1 MTIKILL
8 ADDHKIV
15 FDSLKS
21 LLDRQ
26 PDMEVVGGA
35 ENGRVA
41 VEQVHELKPDVV
53 IMDVTMPNLNGIEA
67 TRQITSQYPEIKV
80 VALSMH
86 ADKQFVTGIL
96 SAGASGYLT
105 KNCSF
110 DELVKAVRLVAEN
123 KKYLC
128 PDVTGI
134 VIEESL
140 SGASGTGSSATDL
153 LTAREREILQ
163 LLAEGK
169 TIKQIAEQLFLSIKT
184 IYTHRD
190 QIMKKLQV
198 ENMAELT
205 KLALRDG
212 LIAPRLRGQRWE

>member
-21 LLDRQ
+21 LLDKQ
-26 PDMEVVGGA
+26 PDMQVVGGA

-41 VEQVHELKPDVV
+41 VEQVHELRPDVV

-67 TRQITSQYPEIKV
+67 TRQITRQYPEIKV

-110 DELVKAVRLVAEN
+110 DELVKAVRLVAAN

-140 SGASGTGSSATDL
+140 SGALGRGSSVTDL
-153 LTAREREILQ
+153 LTPREREILQ
-163 LLAEGK
+163 LLAEGQ

-212 LIAPRLRGQRWE
+212 FVAPQD

>member
-1 MTIKILL
+1 MTIRILL

-15 FDSLKS
+15 FDSLRS
-21 LLDRQ
+21 LIDRQ

-35 ENGRVA
+35 EDGRLA
-41 VEQVHELKPDVV
+41 VSQVQELRPDVV

-67 TRQITSQYPEIKV
+67 TRQITSQYPETKV

-86 ADKQFVTGIL
+86 SDKQFVTGIL

-140 SGASGTGSSATDL
+140 AGSSQPASSSFDL
-153 LTAREREILQ
+153 LSTREREIMQ

-169 TIKQIAEQLFLSIKT
+169 TIKQIAGQLFLSIKT
-184 IYTHRD
+184 IYTHRN

-198 ENMAELT
+198 KNMAELT

-212 LIAPRLRGQRWE
+212 LITQQD

>member
-1 MTIKILL
+1 MTIRILL

-15 FDSLKS
+15 FDSLRS

-26 PDMEVVGGA
+26 PDMQVVGGA
-35 ENGRVA
+35 EDGRLAVA
-41 VEQVHELKPDVV
+41 QVEELKPDVV

-67 TRQITSQYPEIKV
+67 TRQITSQYPKIKV

-86 ADKQFVTGIL
+86 SDKQFVTGIL

-128 PDVTGI
+128 ADVTAI

-140 SGASGTGSSATDL
+140 SGSSQASSSSFDL
-153 LTAREREILQ
+153 LSTREREIMQ
-163 LLAEGK
+163 LLAEGN
-169 TIKQIAEQLFLSIKT
+169 TIKQIADQLFLSIKT
-184 IYTHRD
+184 IYTHRN

-198 ENMAELT
+198 KNMAELT

-212 LIAPRLRGQRWE
+212 LITQQD

>member
-1 MTIKILL
+1 
-8 ADDHKIV
+8 
-15 FDSLKS
+15 
-21 LLDRQ
+21 
-26 PDMEVVGGA
+26 
-35 ENGRVA
+35 
-41 VEQVHELKPDVV
+41 
-53 IMDVTMPNLNGIEA
+53 
-67 TRQITSQYPEIKV
+67 
-80 VALSMH
+80 
-86 ADKQFVTGIL
+86 
-96 SAGASGYLT
+96 
-105 KNCSF
+105 
-110 DELVKAVRLVAEN
+110 VKAVRLVAEN

-140 SGASGTGSSATDL
+140 SGASDKGSSAADL
-153 LTAREREILQ
+153 LTSREREILQ

-190 QIMKKLQV
+190 QIMKKLHV

-212 LIAPRLRGQRWE
+212 LIAPQD

>member
-1 MTIKILL
+1 
-8 ADDHKIV
+8 
-15 FDSLKS
+15 
-21 LLDRQ
+21 
-26 PDMEVVGGA
+26 
-35 ENGRVA
+35 
-41 VEQVHELKPDVV
+41 
-53 IMDVTMPNLNGIEA
+53 MDVTMPNLNGIEA
-67 TRQITSQYPEIKV
+67 TRQITGQYPEIKV

-140 SGASGTGSSATDL
+140 SGASDKGSSATDL
-153 LTAREREILQ
+153 LTSREREILQ

-190 QIMKKLQV
+190 QIMKKLHV

-212 LIAPRLRGQRWE
+212 LIAPQD

>member
-26 PDMEVVGGA
+26 PDMKVVGGA
-35 ENGRVA
+35 EDGRVA
-41 VEQVHELKPDVV
+41 VARVHELKPDVV
-53 IMDVTMPNLNGIEA
+53 IMDVSMPNLNGIEA
-67 TRQITSQYPEIKV
+67 TRQIMNQNSETKII
-80 VALSMH
+80 ALSMH

-110 DELVKAVRLVAEN
+110 DELLTAIRAVAAN

-128 PDVTGI
+128 PEVTGI
-134 VIEESL
+134 VIDESL
-140 SGASGTGSSATDL
+140 SDTAHAGSSVSQN
-153 LTAREREILQ
+153 LTTREREILQ
-163 LLAEGK
+163 LIAEGK
-169 TIKQIAEQLFLSIKT
+169 TIKQIAEQLYLSNKT

-190 QIMKKLQV
+190 QIMKKLHADSI
-198 ENMAELT
+198 AELT
-205 KLALRDG
+205 KLAIRDG
-212 LIAPRLRGQRWE
+212 LINKQE

>member
-67 TRQITSQYPEIKV
+67 TRQITGQYPEIKV

-128 PDVTGI
+128 PDVTSI

-140 SGASGTGSSATDL
+140 SALSHEASSSLDL
-153 LTAREREILQ
+153 LSTREREIMQ

-169 TIKQIAEQLFLSIKT
+169 TIKEIAEQLFLSIKT
-184 IYTHRD
+184 IYTHRN

-198 ENMAELT
+198 KNMAELT

-212 LIAPRLRGQRWE
+212 LISQQE

>member
-21 LLDRQ
+21 LLDNQ
-26 PDMEVVGGA
+26 PDMQVVGGA

-41 VEQVHELKPDVV
+41 VEQVHEIKPDVV

-67 TRQITSQYPEIKV
+67 TRQITSQHPEIKV
-80 VALSMH
+80 IALSMH
-86 ADKQFVTGIL
+86 SDKQFVTGIL

-140 SGASGTGSSATDL
+140 AGSSDTGSAATDL
-153 LTAREREILQ
+153 LTTREREILQ

-169 TIKQIAEQLFLSIKT
+169 TIKQIAEQLYLSIKT

-190 QIMKKLQV
+190 QIMKKLKI

-212 LIAPRLRGQRWE
+212 LITQQD

>member
-1 MTIKILL
+1 MTIRILL

-15 FDSLKS
+15 FDSLRS

-35 ENGRVA
+35 EDGRLAIAGV
-41 VEQVHELKPDVV
+41 QELKPDVV

-67 TRQITSQYPEIKV
+67 TRQITRQYPKTKV

-86 ADKQFVTGIL
+86 VDKQFVTGIL

-110 DELVKAVRLVAEN
+110 DDLVKAVRLVAVN

-140 SGASGTGSSATDL
+140 SGLSHAASSSLDL
-153 LTAREREILQ
+153 LSTREREIMQ

-169 TIKQIAEQLFLSIKT
+169 TIKQIADQLFLSIKT
-184 IYTHRD
+184 IYTHRN
-190 QIMKKLQV
+190 QIMKKLQIK
-198 ENMAELT
+198 NMAELT

-212 LIAPRLRGQRWE
+212 LITE

>member
-1 MTIKILL
+1 MTIRILL

-21 LLDRQ
+21 LLNKQ
-26 PDMEVVGGA
+26 PDMQVVGGA
-35 ENGRVA
+35 ENGRLA

-53 IMDVTMPNLNGIEA
+53 IMDVTMPNLNGIDA
-67 TRQITSQYPEIKV
+67 TRQIINQHPEIKV
-80 VALSMH
+80 IALSMH
-86 ADKQFVTGIL
+86 SDKQFVTGIL

-110 DELVKAVRLVAEN
+110 DELVKAVRLVAAN

-128 PDVTGI
+128 PDVTAI

-140 SGASGTGSSATDL
+140 SGSSHAAASSLDL
-153 LTAREREILQ
+153 LSTREREIMQ

-169 TIKQIAEQLFLSIKT
+169 TIKQIAAHLFLSIKT
-184 IYTHRD
+184 IYTHRN

-198 ENMAELT
+198 KNMAELT
-205 KLALRDG
+205 KVALRGG
-212 LIAPRLRGQRWE
+212 LITEQD

>member
-1 MTIKILL
+1 MTIRILL

-15 FDSLKS
+15 FDSLRS

-26 PDMEVVGGA
+26 PDMQVVGGA
-35 ENGRVA
+35 QDGRVA
-41 VEQVHELKPDVV
+41 VSQVEELKPDVV

-67 TRQITSQYPEIKV
+67 TRQITSEYPKTKV

-86 ADKQFVTGIL
+86 SDKQFVTGIL

-140 SGASGTGSSATDL
+140 SGSSHASSSSSDL
-153 LTAREREILQ
+153 LSSREREIMQ
-163 LLAEGK
+163 LLAEGN
-169 TIKQIAEQLFLSIKT
+169 TIKQIADQLFLSIKT
-184 IYTHRD
+184 IYTHRN

-198 ENMAELT
+198 KNMAELT

-212 LIAPRLRGQRWE
+212 LITQQD

>member
-67 TRQITSQYPEIKV
+67 TRQITGQYPEIKV

-86 ADKQFVTGIL
+86 SDKQFVTGIL

-140 SGASGTGSSATDL
+140 SGASDKDSSAADL
-153 LTAREREILQ
+153 LTSREREILQ

-190 QIMKKLQV
+190 QIMKKLHV

-212 LIAPRLRGQRWE
+212 LIAPQD

>member
-140 SGASGTGSSATDL
+140 AGASGTSTAEL
-153 LTAREREILQ
+153 LTNREREILQ

-169 TIKQIAEQLFLSIKT
+169 TIKQIAEQLYLSIKT

-190 QIMKKLQV
+190 QIMKKLKV

-212 LIAPRLRGQRWE
+212 LITQQD

>member
-1 MTIKILL
+1 MTIRILL

-15 FDSLKS
+15 FDSLRS
-21 LLDRQ
+21 LLDKQ
-26 PDMEVVGGA
+26 PDMQVVGGA
-35 ENGRVA
+35 EDGRLAVA
-41 VEQVHELKPDVV
+41 QVNELKPDVV

-67 TRQITSQYPEIKV
+67 TRQIAIQYPETKV

-86 ADKQFVTGIL
+86 SDKQFVTGIL
-96 SAGASGYLT
+96 NAGASGYLT

-110 DELVKAVRLVAEN
+110 DELIKAIRLVVEN

-140 SGASGTGSSATDL
+140 SSSSYRNSSSLDILST
-153 LTAREREILQ
+153 REREIMQ

-184 IYTHRD
+184 IYTHRNK
-190 QIMKKLQV
+190 IMEKLQIK
-198 ENMAELT
+198 NMAELT
-205 KLALRDG
+205 KVALRDG
-212 LIAPRLRGQRWE
+212 LITEQD

>member
-1 MTIKILL
+1 MTIRILL

-41 VEQVHELKPDVV
+41 VEQVHELNPDVV

-67 TRQITSQYPEIKV
+67 THQITSKYPEIKV

-96 SAGASGYLT
+96 SAGAAGYLT

-110 DELVKAVRLVAEN
+110 DELVKAVRLVAAN

-140 SGASGTGSSATDL
+140 SGGSDKGSSATDL
-153 LTAREREILQ
+153 LTSREREVLQ

-190 QIMKKLQV
+190 QIMKKLNV

-212 LIAPRLRGQRWE
+212 LIAPQD

>member
-1 MTIKILL
+1 MTIRILL

-140 SGASGTGSSATDL
+140 SGASGTGSSGADL
-153 LTAREREILQ
+153 LTNREREILQ

-169 TIKQIAEQLFLSIKT
+169 AIKQIAEQLYLSVKT

-212 LIAPRLRGQRWE
+212 LIAQHD

>member
-1 MTIKILL
+1 MTIRILL

-41 VEQVHELKPDVV
+41 VEQVHELNPDVV

-67 TRQITSQYPEIKV
+67 THQITSKYPEIKV

-96 SAGASGYLT
+96 SAGAAGYLT

-110 DELVKAVRLVAEN
+110 DELVKAVRLVAAN

-140 SGASGTGSSATDL
+140 SGGSDKGSSATDL
-153 LTAREREILQ
+153 LTSREREVLQ

-169 TIKQIAEQLFLSIKT
+169 TIKQIAEQLLS
-184 IYTHRD
+184 
-190 QIMKKLQV
+190 
-198 ENMAELT
+198 
-205 KLALRDG
+205 
-212 LIAPRLRGQRWE
+212 LIHI

>member
-1 MTIKILL
+1 MTIRILL

-15 FDSLKS
+15 FDSLRS

-26 PDMEVVGGA
+26 PDMQVVGGA
-35 ENGRVA
+35 EDGRLAVA
-41 VEQVHELKPDVV
+41 QVEELKPDVV

-67 TRQITSQYPEIKV
+67 TRQITSQYPATKV

-86 ADKQFVTGIL
+86 SDKQFVTGIL
-96 SAGASGYLT
+96 NAGASGYLT

-140 SGASGTGSSATDL
+140 SGLSHAASSSLDL
-153 LTAREREILQ
+153 LSTREREIMQ

-169 TIKQIAEQLFLSIKT
+169 TIKQIADQLFLSIKT
-184 IYTHRD
+184 IYTHRN
-190 QIMKKLQV
+190 QIMKKLKIK
-198 ENMAELT
+198 NMAELT

-212 LIAPRLRGQRWE
+212 LIAEQD

>member
-26 PDMEVVGGA
+26 PDMQVVGGA
-35 ENGRVA
+35 EDGRVA
-41 VEQVHELKPDVV
+41 VTRVHELKPDVV
-53 IMDVTMPNLNGIEA
+53 IMDVSMPNLNGIEA
-67 TRQITSQYPEIKV
+67 TRQITSQHAETKV
-80 VALSMH
+80 IALSMH

-110 DELVKAVRLVAEN
+110 DELVTAIRAVAAN

-134 VIEESL
+134 VIDESL
-140 SGASGTGSSATDL
+140 SDTSHAGSSVSQS
-153 LTAREREILQ
+153 LTMREREILQ

-169 TIKQIAEQLFLSIKT
+169 TINQIAEQLYLSNKT

-190 QIMKKLQV
+190 QIMKKLHV
-198 ENMAELT
+198 DSIAELT
-205 KLALRDG
+205 KLAIRDG
-212 LIAPRLRGQRWE
+212 LIAKQG

>member
-1 MTIKILL
+1 MTIRILL

-15 FDSLKS
+15 FDSLRS

-26 PDMEVVGGA
+26 PDMQVVGGA
-35 ENGRVA
+35 EDGRLAVA
-41 VEQVHELKPDVV
+41 QVHELKPDVV

-67 TRQITSQYPEIKV
+67 TRQITSQYPETKV

-86 ADKQFVTGIL
+86 SDKQFVTGIL

-128 PDVTGI
+128 PDVTSI

-140 SGASGTGSSATDL
+140 SALSHEASSSLDL
-153 LTAREREILQ
+153 LSTREREIMQ

-169 TIKQIAEQLFLSIKT
+169 TIKEIAEQLFLSIKT
-184 IYTHRD
+184 IYTHRN

-198 ENMAELT
+198 KNMAELT

-212 LIAPRLRGQRWE
+212 LISQQE

>member
-1 MTIKILL
+1 MTIRILL

-15 FDSLKS
+15 FDSLRS

-26 PDMEVVGGA
+26 PDMQVVGGA
-35 ENGRVA
+35 EDGRLAVA
-41 VEQVHELKPDVV
+41 QVHELKPDVV

-80 VALSMH
+80 IALSMH
-86 ADKQFVTGIL
+86 SDKQFVTGIL

-140 SGASGTGSSATDL
+140 AGLSDATSSSLDL
-153 LTAREREILQ
+153 LSMREREIMQ

-169 TIKQIAEQLFLSIKT
+169 TIKQIADQLFLSIKT
-184 IYTHRD
+184 IYTHRN
-190 QIMKKLQV
+190 QIMKKLQIK
-198 ENMAELT
+198 NMAELT

-212 LIAPRLRGQRWE
+212 LITEQD

>member
-26 PDMEVVGGA
+26 PDMQVVGGA

-41 VEQVHELKPDVV
+41 VAQVHELRPDIV
-53 IMDVTMPNLNGIEA
+53 IMDVTMPKLNGIEA

-110 DELVKAVRLVAEN
+110 DELVKAVRLVAAN

-140 SGASGTGSSATDL
+140 SGGSGTGSTATDH

-190 QIMKKLQV
+190 QIMKKLHV

-212 LIAPRLRGQRWE
+212 LITSQD

>member
-1 MTIKILL
+1 MTIRILL

-41 VEQVHELKPDVV
+41 VEEVHELKPDVV

-67 TRQITSQYPEIKV
+67 TRQITGQYPAIKV

-140 SGASGTGSSATDL
+140 SGASGKGSSTADL
-153 LTAREREILQ
+153 LTSREREILQ

-190 QIMKKLQV
+190 QIMKKLHV

-212 LIAPRLRGQRWE
+212 LIAPQD

>member
-67 TRQITSQYPEIKV
+67 TRQITGQYPEIKV

-140 SGASGTGSSATDL
+140 SGASDKGSSAADL
-153 LTAREREILQ
+153 LTSREREILQ

-169 TIKQIAEQLFLSIKT
+169 TIKQIAELLFLSIKT

-190 QIMKKLQV
+190 QIMKKLHV

-212 LIAPRLRGQRWE
+212 LIAPQD

>member
-67 TRQITSQYPEIKV
+67 TRQITGQYPEIKV

-134 VIEESL
+134 VIEQSL
-140 SGASGTGSSATDL
+140 SGGSGTDSSATDL
-153 LTAREREILQ
+153 LTAREREVLQ

-190 QIMKKLQV
+190 QIMKKLHV

-212 LIAPRLRGQRWE
+212 LIAPQD

>member
-67 TRQITSQYPEIKV
+67 TRQITGQYPEIKV

-140 SGASGTGSSATDL
+140 SGASDKGSSATDL
-153 LTAREREILQ
+153 LTSREREILQ

-190 QIMKKLQV
+190 QIMKKLHV

-212 LIAPRLRGQRWE
+212 LIAPQD

>member
-1 MTIKILL
+1 MTIRILL

-15 FDSLKS
+15 FDSLRS
-21 LLDRQ
+21 LLDKQ
-26 PDMEVVGGA
+26 PDMQVVGGA
-35 ENGRVA
+35 EDGRLAVA
-41 VEQVHELKPDVV
+41 QVHELKPDVV

-67 TRQITSQYPEIKV
+67 TRQITSQYPETKV

-86 ADKQFVTGIL
+86 SDKQFVTGIL

-128 PDVTGI
+128 PDVTSI

-140 SGASGTGSSATDL
+140 SGLSHEASSSLDL
-153 LTAREREILQ
+153 LSTREREIMQ

-169 TIKQIAEQLFLSIKT
+169 TIKEIAEQLFLSIKT
-184 IYTHRD
+184 IYTHRN

-198 ENMAELT
+198 KNMAELT

-212 LIAPRLRGQRWE
+212 LISQQE

>member
-26 PDMEVVGGA
+26 PDMQVVGGA

-41 VEQVHELKPDVV
+41 VAQVHELKPDVV

-110 DELVKAVRLVAEN
+110 DELVKAVRLVAAN

-140 SGASGTGSSATDL
+140 SSGSGTGSSAADL

-212 LIAPRLRGQRWE
+212 LIAPQD

>member
-1 MTIKILL
+1 MTIRILL

-15 FDSLKS
+15 FDSLRS

-26 PDMEVVGGA
+26 PDMQVVGGA
-35 ENGRVA
+35 EDGRLA
-41 VEQVHELKPDVV
+41 VSQVHELKPDVV

-67 TRQITSQYPEIKV
+67 TRQITSQYPETKV
-80 VALSMH
+80 IALSMH
-86 ADKQFVTGIL
+86 SDKQFVKGIL

-140 SGASGTGSSATDL
+140 AGLSQATSSSLDL
-153 LTAREREILQ
+153 LSTREREIMQ

-169 TIKQIAEQLFLSIKT
+169 TIKQIADQLFLSIKNHL
-184 IYTHRD
+184 Y
-190 QIMKKLQV
+190 
-198 ENMAELT
+198 
-205 KLALRDG
+205 
-212 LIAPRLRGQRWE
+212 PP

>member
-67 TRQITSQYPEIKV
+67 TRQITGQYPEIKV

-140 SGASGTGSSATDL
+140 SGASDKGSSAADL
-153 LTAREREILQ
+153 LTSREREILQ

-190 QIMKKLQV
+190 QIMKKLHV

-212 LIAPRLRGQRWE
+212 LIAPQD

>member
-1 MTIKILL
+1 MTIRILL

-26 PDMEVVGGA
+26 PDMQVVGGA

-41 VEQVHELKPDVV
+41 VAQVHELKPDVV

-140 SGASGTGSSATDL
+140 AGASGTGSSAADL
-153 LTAREREILQ
+153 LTTREREILQ

-169 TIKQIAEQLFLSIKT
+169 TIKQIAEQLYLSIKT

-212 LIAPRLRGQRWE
+212 LIAPQD

>member
-1 MTIKILL
+1 MTIRILL

-15 FDSLKS
+15 FDSLRS

-26 PDMEVVGGA
+26 PDMQVVGGA
-35 ENGRVA
+35 QDGRVA
-41 VEQVHELKPDVV
+41 VSQVEELKPDVV

-67 TRQITSQYPEIKV
+67 TRQITSEYPKTKV

-86 ADKQFVTGIL
+86 SDKQFVTGIL
-96 SAGASGYLT
+96 NAGASGYLT

-140 SGASGTGSSATDL
+140 SPSSHASSSSSDL
-153 LTAREREILQ
+153 LSSREREIMQ
-163 LLAEGK
+163 LLAEGN
-169 TIKQIAEQLFLSIKT
+169 TIKQIADQLFLSIKT
-184 IYTHRD
+184 IYTHRN

-198 ENMAELT
+198 KNMAELT

-212 LIAPRLRGQRWE
+212 LITQQD

>member
-41 VEQVHELKPDVV
+41 VEQVQELKPDVV

-110 DELVKAVRLVAEN
+110 DELVMAVRLVAEN

-140 SGASGTGSSATDL
+140 SGASGKGSSAADL
-153 LTAREREILQ
+153 LTSREREVLQ

-169 TIKQIAEQLFLSIKT
+169 TIKQVAEQLFLSIKT

-190 QIMKKLQV
+190 QIMKKLHV

-212 LIAPRLRGQRWE
+212 LIAPQD

>member
-1 MTIKILL
+1 
-8 ADDHKIV
+8 
-15 FDSLKS
+15 
-21 LLDRQ
+21 
-26 PDMEVVGGA
+26 
-35 ENGRVA
+35 
-41 VEQVHELKPDVV
+41 
-53 IMDVTMPNLNGIEA
+53 
-67 TRQITSQYPEIKV
+67 
-80 VALSMH
+80 MH

-105 KNCSF
+105 KNCTF
-110 DELVKAVRLVAEN
+110 DELVKAVRLVAAN

-140 SGASGTGSSATDL
+140 AVSSGTGSPVTDL
-153 LTAREREILQ
+153 LTTREREILQ

-169 TIKQIAEQLFLSIKT
+169 TIKQIAEQLYLSIKT

-190 QIMKKLQV
+190 QIMKKLKV

-212 LIAPRLRGQRWE
+212 LIAQQD